1 MQPALVFADV
11 FVPDFGVLGD
21 VGFEE
26 FAAFAA
32 AEIDDFDAVYA
43 EPIEAA
49 GKLSQR

>member
-11 FVPDFGVLGD
+11 FVPDFGALGD

-26 FAAFAA
+26 FEAFAA